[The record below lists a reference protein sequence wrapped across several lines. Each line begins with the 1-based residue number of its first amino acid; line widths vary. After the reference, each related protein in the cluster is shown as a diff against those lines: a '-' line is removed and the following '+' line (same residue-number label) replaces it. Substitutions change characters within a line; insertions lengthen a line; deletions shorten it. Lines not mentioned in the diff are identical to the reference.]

1 MYCMCSNYKVDLLIL
16 STLIYSFTWLFQY
29 CYYSIYSINS
39 TKVKG
44 AVLYY
49 SSFSSTGF
57 LSVSTPCSM
66 LLLVVACCC
75 SKFETGQTFS
85 YVQTGATTPNNVGPT
100 MLGVL
105 EVVASACT

>member
-1 MYCMCSNYKVDLLIL
+1 MVISILL
-16 STLIYSFTWLFQY
+16 LFNIFDQFY
-29 CYYSIYSINS
+29 E
-39 TKVKG
+39 VKG

-85 YVQTGATTPNNVGPT
+85 YVQTGATTPNNVGLT

-105 EVVASACT
+105 GVVASACT